1 MANSDKQVIWN
12 DSNTGYTCV
21 MVLSDNCKRTVEE
34 IAKKDVPE
42 GETYYILDKADV
54 PTDDTYW
61 EAVNYSPSNGFT
73 WDIAKSKEIQKGM
86 IRTARE
92 PKLQEL
98 DVQFQRALESGAS
111 TSSIVTQKQAL
122 RDATASTALANAT
135 TIAEIKAS
143 WDTALLGAKPYS

>member
-34 IAKKDVPE
+34 IAEKDVPE

-73 WDIAKSKEIQKGM
+73 WDIAKAKEIQKGM

-98 DVQFQRALESGAS
+98 DVQFQRALESGAR
-111 TSSIVTQKQAL
+111 TSSIVNQKQAL